1 MARRTWFESRQSQK
15 RFIKSQVRVGLG
27 ILTDLNWH
35 LPSNITIMINAPSQ
49 LKGETRMVYYYRVFQ
64 PSSEKGQIFPHNK
77 SLFTKAKVTHP

>member
-49 LKGETRMVYYYRVFQ
+49 LKGETRLVY
-64 PSSEKGQIFPHNK
+64 
-77 SLFTKAKVTHP
+77 